1 MSNEAEVQNGVKRAA
16 GLYTGLGILMI
27 LLGAFAILIP
37 NIATWGMTVLVG
49 WILVI
54 GSGFLFAWSF
64 TAPSALNLVVRVLWS
79 LLTLGAGV
87 FILVNPDKGA
97 KALTLILIIYF
108 LLSGAIRLGAAFAQR
123 GIRGAGWLGLS
134 GALSLVIGAIFWVDY
149 PSSADWA
156 VGLLVGIDLVFA
168 GWTLILLSQEV
179 KEAIS
184 QEQV

>member
-1 MSNEAEVQNGVKRAA
+1 MGNEEIQSEVKRAA
-16 GLYTGLGILMI
+16 GLYTGIGVLMI

-37 NIATWGMTVLVG
+37 NVATWGMTVLVG

-54 GSGFLFAWSF
+54 GSAFLFAWSF
-64 TAPSALNLVVRVLWS
+64 TAPGALSVIVRIAWS
-79 LLTLGAGV
+79 VLTLAAGV

-108 LLSGAIRLGAAFAQR
+108 LLSGAIRLAAAFSQR

-134 GALSLVIGAIFWVDY
+134 GALSLIIGVIFWVDY

-179 KEAIS
+179 KDAAS
-184 QEQV
+184 QEVV